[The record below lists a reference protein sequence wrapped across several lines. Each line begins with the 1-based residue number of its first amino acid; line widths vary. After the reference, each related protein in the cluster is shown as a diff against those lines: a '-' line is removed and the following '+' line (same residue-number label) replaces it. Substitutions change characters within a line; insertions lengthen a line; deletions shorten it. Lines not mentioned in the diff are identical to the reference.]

1 MGISLRRWLVV
12 QDKSGIEKKKVQ
24 FVKDADSKAMDQHG
38 VWGLGIVG
46 SQVSG
51 ECVSIL
57 PHYPPS
63 W

>member
-1 MGISLRRWLVV
+1 MV

-46 SQVSG
+46 SQVPG